1 MSSVSSE
8 ELLSIGELA
17 RRVGAT
23 PSALRYWERAG
34 LLPVAGREGGRRRYD
49 LDAVARVGL
58 IRVCQDAGF
67 GIGEIRSL
75 LEVDPTGTG
84 EWRARA
90 SSKLAEVRARIA
102 TLEATATLLEHTL
115 ACPAPSLS
123 QCSTFT
129 SFVERRASGS

>member
-34 LLPVAGREGGRRRYD
+34 LLSVAAREGGRRRYQP
-49 LDAVARVGL
+49 DAVTRVGL
-58 IRVCQDAGF
+58 IRLCKDAGF

-75 LEVDPTGTG
+75 LEVDPSGTV
-84 EWRARA
+84 EWQARA

-123 QCSTFT
+123 ECSTFT
-129 SFVERRASGS
+129 SFVERRASGG